1 MITFISF
8 RKTRS
13 FRKSL
18 RKRRRAMEKRKT
30 RKRANIT
37 LNFAIAKLASL
48 GTTEGGLVG
57 GLEVDLGAE
66 EGTILEEGIV
76 GGTMPPGQGH
86 KPSPS
91 KKRSSPTCS
100 IPPPPS
106 TTQMTG
112 EVITREYT
120 IYLQTMYFRQ
130 CLQLFKE
137 NSNQWL
143 ASTRYVNSD
152 FFG

>member
-1 MITFISF
+1 MITFISS
-8 RKTRS
+8 RQTRS

-18 RKRRRAMEKRKT
+18 WKRRKAMAKRKT

-86 KPSPS
+86 KPSLS

-100 IPPPPS
+100 IPHPPPS

-120 IYLQTMYFRQ
+120 IYLHTAS
-130 CLQLFKE
+130 LQLFKE

-143 ASTRYVNSD
+143 ASIPDISRYVN
-152 FFG
+152 